1 MVSTHRRLIE
11 ESISKL
17 IWFYIGDQR
26 HCQETWLKSFTSGS
40 GRMICY
46 KRPKNNFCF
55 YHVET
60 LNVWKGH
67 LVLSAIKEKW
77 KFYSRFLYPQCI
89 SYQHKCTTP
98 SWIKQMIALL
108 TSTPFKELVNIC
120 DFILHLLQLYVH
132 ILLHDDT
139 FTHWEIYIYIH
150 TYRQKYIH
158 VYI

>member
-26 HCQETWLKSFTSGS
+26 HCQETWLKSFTSRS

-60 LNVWKGH
+60 VKVWKGH
-67 LVLSAIKEKW
+67 LVLSANSTRG
-77 KFYSRFLYPQCI
+77 FCTHSAVI

-132 ILLHDDT
+132 ILLHGDV
-139 FTHWEIYIYIH
+139 FVHWEIYIYIH
-150 TYRQKYIH
+150 TYRHKYIH